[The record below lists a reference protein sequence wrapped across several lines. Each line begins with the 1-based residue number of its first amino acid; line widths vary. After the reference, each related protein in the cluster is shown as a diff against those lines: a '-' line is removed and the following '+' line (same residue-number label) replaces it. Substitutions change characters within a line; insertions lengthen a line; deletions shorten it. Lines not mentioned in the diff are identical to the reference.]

1 MVRLGS
7 LLSGL
12 ESLQI
17 EGCADREIGQIDYD
31 SRKVQKG
38 SLFVAIPGAK
48 DDGHRHAEEA
58 IGRGA
63 VAVVCEKDLSP
74 SLSFPAPHIPFIQ
87 VPDARRALAQ
97 MAAHFYGHPAERL
110 TLIGI
115 TGTNGKTTT
124 AYLVESILKAAG
136 HQAGYIGTLGYRCG
150 DHLEQTCLTT
160 PEAPDLQR
168 ILQEM
173 AEQGTSHVVLEVS
186 SHSLT
191 LHRVEGCC
199 FPVGVFTNLTGDHL
213 DFHGTMEE
221 YFSAKQRLFRELGV
235 EVAVINRDD
244 PWGRSILDS
253 SGARPLTYGLESPA
267 DICAREI
274 RLTQS
279 RLSFTAR
286 TPAGEVALE
295 SNLIGRHNLYNIL
308 AAIGVS
314 HTLGLNGEQVRQ
326 GVRALKGVP
335 GRFERVEMGQDFAVM
350 VDYAHT
356 DDALR
361 RVLSAA
367 RELTPGRLILVF
379 GCGGDRDRSKRPRM
393 GEVGANHSDYAIITS
408 DNPRSEDPQA
418 IVREVELGF
427 RQAPSA
433 SGRYEVEMDRRQAIQ
448 RAISLARSGDTV
460 VIAGKGHETYQI
472 LNDRVIHF
480 DDREVARQAIE
491 GKGELKIEN

>member
-12 ESLQI
+12 EVIQI
-17 EGCADREIGQIDYD
+17 EGCADREIGQIAYD
-31 SRKVQKG
+31 SRKVEGG
-38 SLFVAIPGAK
+38 SLFVAIPGTR
-48 DDGHRHAEEA
+48 DDGHRHVEEA
-58 IGRGA
+58 IGRGV
-63 VAVVCEKDLSP
+63 VAVVCEKAP
-74 SLSFPAPHIPFIQ
+74 SRSLHFPASHVTFIQ

-97 MAAHFYGHPAERL
+97 LAARFYGHPAERL

-124 AYLVESILKAAG
+124 AHLVESILKTVG
-136 HQAGYIGTLGYRCG
+136 HSVGYIGTLGYRCG
-150 DHLEQTCLTT
+150 DHLEPTGLTT

-168 ILQEM
+168 ILREM
-173 AEQGTSHVVLEVS
+173 AERGASHVVLEVS

-191 LHRVEGCC
+191 LHRAEGCR

-221 YFSAKQRLFRELGV
+221 YFSSKQRLFRELGV
-235 EVAVINRDD
+235 EVAVINGDD
-244 PWGRSILDS
+244 PWGRSILDGS
-253 SGARPLTYGLESPA
+253 RARPLTYGLESQA
-267 DICAREI
+267 DIRAREI

-314 HTLGLNGEQVRQ
+314 HTLGLSGERVQQ

-335 GRFERVEMGQDFAVM
+335 GRFERVEAGQDFAVV

-361 RVLSAA
+361 RLLLAA
-367 RELTPGRLILVF
+367 RELTPGRLILLF

-393 GEVGANHSDYAIITS
+393 GEVAAHGSDYAIITS
-408 DNPRSEDPQA
+408 DNPRSEEPAA
-418 IVREVELGF
+418 ILREIECGLREATSTPGH
-427 RQAPSA
+427 
-433 SGRYEVEMDRRQAIQ
+433 YEVVPDRRQAIQ

-460 VIAGKGHETYQI
+460 ILAGKGHETYQI
-472 LNDRVIHF
+472 LKDRVIHF

-491 GKGELKIEN
+491 ERG